1 MSFPPPGSGQ
11 YPQYIPPPQYQHGQ
25 VPPQILF
32 NNAGPPPPP
41 SSYDGYGKPNM
52 CPPNMIPYPQ
62 YPPAYMQHPQS
73 QPQQLRPPQTPPQPR
88 PQLQPQA
95 IQPRPQLGPQ
105 LHPRIQ
111 SSPQSL
117 PPTSIS
123 APPSQTQP
131 EELQHQFVNPA
142 QLFVQQ
148 PLPTAP
154 RSRYVQSSPQYGEPQ
169 MLPPTS
175 SSHIQPAPLL
185 APQQP
190 PTAAHVVL
198 PSTNSHPNTHPK
210 QGQAKTQTPQQTP
223 KPNTTPKS
231 IIQNGPRP
239 PQASPKGPLEQ
250 VQATPTA
257 TPKRPQPGL
266 SPVMHAVPQ
275 VVSPVPSP
283 DVKAHLQTQTPNKQQ
298 KPHHVGKKKSNQQAA
313 EKAGKSAAV
322 KSTKPPVDYQVL
334 LLSLADEYLN
344 AAHARG
350 TATTMA
356 TSETDIDEYYKLV
369 ATGLGCLEAVLKV
382 GFMGFLAAA
391 SYTDLS
397 GRTGDCN
404 PAKKPLFDFAMRVHC
419 SRKQIMTLKPKRL

>member
-11 YPQYIPPPQYQHGQ
+11 YPHYIPPQYQHGQ

-52 CPPNMIPYPQ
+52 GSPNMIPYSH
-62 YPPAYMQHPQS
+62 YSPAYMQHPQS
-73 QPQQLRPPQTPPQPR
+73 QPQPRPPQTPPQQR

-105 LHPRIQ
+105 LHPQIQ
-111 SSPQSL
+111 SSPQPQPHPSV
-117 PPTSIS
+117 S
-123 APPSQTQP
+123 APPSQTQQ

-154 RSRYVQSSPQYGEPQ
+154 RSRYAQIIPQYGEQQ

-175 SSHIQPAPLL
+175 SSHIQPTPLL
-185 APQQP
+185 APQP
-190 PTAAHVVL
+190 PTAAQVFL
-198 PSTNSHPNTHPK
+198 PSTSSQPNTHPK
-210 QGQAKTQTPQQTP
+210 PAKTQTPQQTP

-231 IIQNGPRP
+231 IIQAENRTPK
-239 PQASPKGPLEQ
+239 ASPKGPLGQ
-250 VQATPTA
+250 VQATPAA
-257 TPKRPQPGL
+257 TPTRPQPGL
-266 SPVMHAVPQ
+266 SPVKNAVPQ
-275 VVSPVPSP
+275 VVIPAPSP
-283 DVKAHLQTQTPNKQQ
+283 GVKVQFQTQTPNKQQ
-298 KPHHVGKKKSNQQAA
+298 KPHHMGKKKSSQQAA
-313 EKAGKSAAV
+313 EKAGKSAV
-322 KSTKPPVDYQVL
+322 GKLTKPPVDYQVL

-344 AAHARG
+344 AAHACG
-350 TATTMA
+350 TATSLA
-356 TSETDIDEYYKLV
+356 NNETDIDGYYKLV

-382 GFMGFLAAA
+382 GFMGFFAAA
-391 SYTDLS
+391 PYTDFP

-404 PAKKPLFDFAMRVHC
+404 PAKKLLFDFAMRVLC
-419 SRKQIMTLKPKRL
+419 SRKQIMTLKPKQL